1 MNQETKHSKHGSLS
15 DERMRGQNK
24 LNLPRNSSLLL
35 NTQLMPQMPD
45 YWNLG
50 LRRPT
55 HENNGPN
62 HYEFCGFSQDTN

>member
-1 MNQETKHSKHGSLS
+1 
-15 DERMRGQNK
+15 
-24 LNLPRNSSLLL
+24 
-35 NTQLMPQMPD
+35 MPQMPD